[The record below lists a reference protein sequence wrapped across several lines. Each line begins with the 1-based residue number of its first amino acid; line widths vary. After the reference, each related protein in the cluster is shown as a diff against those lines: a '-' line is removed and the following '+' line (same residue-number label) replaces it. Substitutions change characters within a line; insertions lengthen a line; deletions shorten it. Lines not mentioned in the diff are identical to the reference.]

1 MKSDLT
7 QGRAAKSIQLL
18 RDVEVNWGDS
28 DPPCVKSFHDD
39 FIVNSSEH
47 TVKKNQQLIFMA
59 PVKKDFKNLV
69 FKTPLSVIRSD

>member
-47 TVKKNQQLIFMA
+47 TVKKKSAAYLYGTCE
-59 PVKKDFKNLV
+59 KRL
-69 FKTPLSVIRSD
+69 